1 MSGKIF
7 TPVNQVR
14 FTNVAVVRLKRGGK
28 RFEIA
33 CYKNKVGEYRKKI
46 TTDLDEVLQSRMIFS
61 NISKGI
67 AANKGELKKAFNTTD
82 EDKIILMIL
91 DKGELQVSGEER
103 EREFD
108 TLFKDIATIVAEKCV
123 NPETGRPLTV
133 GLVQKA
139 MKEIHYSVNPAKS
152 AKSQALQVIKLL
164 AQKEDFP
171 IARAPMRLKFL
182 IPVVDGREV
191 KEKLTPLL
199 KEVELEEW
207 GEENLEMIVLIDPS
221 NYRPVDQIVRKDTK
235 GKGNIELLSMSVH
248 QEGDEKIE

>member
-33 CYKNKVGEYRKKI
+33 CYKNKVNEYRKKI
-46 TTDLDEVLQSRMIFS
+46 TTDLDEVLQSKIIFS
-61 NISKGI
+61 NMSKGV
-67 AANKGELKKAFNTTD
+67 AANKTDLKKCFNTTD
-82 EDKIILMIL
+82 ENNIILMIL

-103 EREFD
+103 DRELD
-108 TLFKDIATIVAEKCV
+108 TLFKDVATIVTEKCV

-139 MKEIHYSVNPAKS
+139 MKEIHFSVNPAKN

-182 IPVVDGREV
+182 LPINDAKDIR
-191 KEKLTPLL
+191 EKLAPHIVS
-199 KEVELEEW
+199 VELEES
-207 GEENLEMIVLIDPS
+207 GEEHLELIVLIDPS
-221 NYRPVDQIVRKDTK
+221 NYRAVDQVVRKDTK
-235 GKGNIELLSMSVH
+235 GKGSIEMLAMAVH
-248 QEGDEKIE
+248 HEGDEKIE